1 MYEEFTSVGQ
11 EVELSQAGKADGT
24 ATMLGDSP
32 QMQVVREQI
41 RRVAPTQAS
50 VMLFGESGSGKELAA
65 RAVHDQSERADEAF
79 VAINCGAIAP
89 GLIEAELFGHEKGS
103 FTGAVSERAGVFE
116 RADRGTLFLDE
127 ITEMSSDLQV
137 RLLRVLE
144 TGRFFRV
151 GGAREFT
158 VDVRVIAATNQ
169 RLAQA
174 ITERTLRDDLLY
186 RLAVF
191 PIELPA
197 LRDRGDDIELLAQ
210 HFLAQ
215 LNEQSG
221 LEKQLSAGSLETL
234 QRHPWPGNVR
244 ELRNAVERAYI
255 LADRFIELEPLQLAS
270 RTVPSGLARHTGP
283 GLRPHVGGGKIPIEV
298 GVNLKDAERS
308 LIEATLM
315 HFDGNKTQAA
325 ETLGCS
331 LKTLYNK
338 LNTYA
343 RETAF
348 SSS

>member
-11 EVELSQAGKADGT
+11 EVELSQTGKRDGT
-24 ATMLGDSP
+24 ATLLGDSP

-50 VMLFGESGSGKELAA
+50 VMLFGASGSGKELAA
-65 RAVHDQSERADEAF
+65 RAVHDQSERAGEAF

-151 GGAREFT
+151 GGARELT

-221 LEKQLSAGSLETL
+221 LEKQFSAASLETL

-270 RTVPSGLARHTGP
+270 RTVPSGPARRPGP
-283 GLRPHVGGGKIPIEV
+283 ALRPHVGGGKIPIEV

-308 LIEATLM
+308 LIEATLL

-338 LNTYA
+338 LNGYA